1 MKYLKE
7 KNFKDGVLRKQLQG
21 GNFIYE
27 FITSNDRAIWILR
40 KLMMD
45 ILLTILMIF
54 GAKEFVL
61 AILQAMF
68 QAEEY
73 LDKQVILLSLS
84 GTLNLTFTSLH
95 SSPREGGGQK

>member
-1 MKYLKE
+1 MKYIKE
-7 KNFKDGVLRKQLQG
+7 RNFKETASRKQLQG

-45 ILLTILMIF
+45 ILLTTLMII

-61 AILQAMF
+61 AILQAIF

-73 LDKQVILLSLS
+73 LDKQVILLGLS
-84 GTLNLTFTSLH
+84 GTLNLTFTSFH
-95 SSPREGGGQK
+95 SSPRGGQR